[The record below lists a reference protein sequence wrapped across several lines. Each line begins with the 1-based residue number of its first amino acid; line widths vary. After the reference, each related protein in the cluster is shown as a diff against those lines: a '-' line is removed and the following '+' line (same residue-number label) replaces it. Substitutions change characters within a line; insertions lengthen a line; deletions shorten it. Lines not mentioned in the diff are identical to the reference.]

1 MRDLEALPVLLVG
14 RETLHL
20 KDGLKAV
27 PILDVAHVALWLVDG
42 CLLGE
47 VAPVGEIFLDQSSNE
62 TCYIT
67 YH

>member
-1 MRDLEALPVLLVG
+1 MHDLHALPVLLVG
-14 RETLHL
+14 RETLRL
-20 KDGLKAV
+20 KDGLKTV
-27 PILDVAHVALWLVDG
+27 PIFYVAHVALWLVDG

-47 VAPVGEIFLDQSSNE
+47 VAPVDEIFFGQSSSE